1 MDNWP
6 AQWRVNVCLLFLQ
19 LTAACSLREEVQ
31 GAVTRNWKHCNLD
44 SLKWPHIYLDTTFCW
59 IHTYLITWIK
69 IWEERPEVVQ
79 YHCSFSSFHVCSFV
93 SSFLSVCFRGWG
105 LLGFFLVFFG
115 KTMSTLSIHFFIL
128 LKLANEQFEKNS
140 VVMVVLV
147 FIYYKTW
154 LRKI

>member
-1 MDNWP
+1 MDNWS
-6 AQWRVNVCLLFLQ
+6 AQWRVNICLLFLQ
-19 LTAACSLREEVQ
+19 LPAPCSLREELR
-31 GAVTRNWKHCNLD
+31 GAVKRNWKHSAVLN
-44 SLKWPHIYLDTTFCW
+44 SLKWPHIYLDTMFLLNSY
-59 IHTYLITWIK
+59 IPNYMDQNLGRETWSCAISLFLF
-69 IWEERPEVVQ
+69 IIPCVFLCVLLFVCLFQ
-79 YHCSFSSFHVCSFV
+79 GLGSF
-93 SSFLSVCFRGWG
+93 
-105 LLGFFLVFFG
+105 FFFFFG

>member
-1 MDNWP
+1 MDNWS
-6 AQWRVNVCLLFLQ
+6 AQWRVNICLLFLQ
-19 LTAACSLREEVQ
+19 LPAPCSLREELR
-31 GAVTRNWKHCNLD
+31 GAVKRNWKHSAVLN
-44 SLKWPHIYLDTTFCW
+44 SLKWPHIYLDTMFLLNSY
-59 IHTYLITWIK
+59 IPNYMDQNLGRETWSCAISLFLF
-69 IWEERPEVVQ
+69 IIPCVFLCVLLFVCLFQ
-79 YHCSFSSFHVCSFV
+79 GLGSF
-93 SSFLSVCFRGWG
+93 
-105 LLGFFLVFFG
+105 FFFFG